1 MGKLEHRKLL
11 KACLSGKN
19 EAFKEMYDIFSQ
31 DMFKVCCMY
40 APDTDTANDFL
51 QDGFIKVFQNLHK
64 YQPSGSLGGWIRR
77 VIVNSCIDN
86 IRRDHWSKIMTSFE
100 EQEIDITEIYNDSDF
115 ENELNSR
122 TFFEITNE
130 LPVGYRTILN
140 LYFLEEYTHKEI
152 SELLG
157 ISVGTSK
164 SQLFK
169 AKRYL
174 KEVLLKSL
182 TLEEIEF
189 YVGRLVKEVV

>member
-11 KACLSGKN
+11 KACLSGNN

-51 QDGFIKVFQNLHK
+51 QDGFIKVFLNLHK
-64 YQPSGSLGGWIRR
+64 YKPSGSLGGWIRR

-86 IRRDHWSKIMTSFE
+86 LRRDHWSKLTTSFE
-100 EQEIDITEIYNDSDF
+100 EQEIDITEIYGDSDF
-115 ENELNSR
+115 EVELNSR

-152 SELLG
+152 GALLG
-157 ISVGTSK
+157 ISDGTSK

-169 AKRYL
+169 AKKYL